1 MRTSTSSGKAWHIT
15 TLPGLPSS
23 FVYLLF
29 IFTML
34 LLPAV
39 FTPVNAA
46 DPVLVKG
53 RVTDG
58 NGQPLPGVTVVAKGT
73 SAGAVTNAA
82 GEYQLKIPEGTTV
95 LVFKFLGMQEQEI
108 ELKNRT
114 LVNVVMAASMQNL
127 DAAVVVGYGTQK
139 KANLTG
145 AVSTIS
151 SKVLETRPVSNVAQ
165 ALQGV
170 SPGLNITQSGAM
182 GGSMENRPS
191 INIRGVGTIGQG
203 SDAAPLVLIDGMEGD
218 LNAVNPQDIDNIS
231 VLKDAAAS
239 SIYGSRA
246 PFGVIL
252 ITTKQG
258 KAGKTTIN
266 AGANYRSSSPVL
278 LPHTMDSY
286 TFATYF
292 NDASVN
298 SGQGV
303 YFTPA
308 RMQRIRDF
316 MDGKI
321 KTTIIP
327 RPGQPNI
334 WADGYYE
341 GNDNVDWYR
350 ALYKPTSPAQEYS
363 LSASGGKENITYFI
377 SGGYLDQIG
386 FMRFGSDKF
395 RRYNIT
401 ARINAKL
408 SEWASLSFIQR
419 FSREEFER
427 PSYMT
432 NTLNDIVARQG
443 WPMLP
448 LYDNNG
454 FLYDS
459 PSPALQMRDGGA
471 SDKQYDAN
479 SQQLKL
485 TITPLRD
492 WKIFADLNYRTDN
505 QFYHWELKPVFNH
518 DVAGNPYVYRTENH
532 VHEEAGRTNYLNT
545 NLYTEYFKKFGQHNF
560 KILVGMQTE
569 QTKARWFSAQRN
581 GLIVSQLPVLDIT
594 SGNDP
599 NGKPVPPVVGGN
611 TNKWATQGYFSRLNY
626 DYNGKYLLEAN
637 LRYDG
642 SSRFRSDMRWMYSPS
657 VSAGWNLDREKFWR
671 PLEKY
676 VNQFKLRA
684 SVGELGNQ
692 NTKDWY
698 PTYLAVPTGNAD
710 GSWLINGQRPNTA
723 TAPGLITSS
732 LSWEKVRTW
741 NFGMDAAFL
750 QNRLTLT
757 VEHYSRLTL
766 NMIGPAPELPVILGT
781 DVPKANNTDLQT
793 KGWEVELNW
802 RDQLKNGL
810 DYYLRFTM
818 SDSRTK
824 ITRYPNP
831 TGSLSTYIDGKMV
844 GTFITGHM
852 MGEIWGYQTIG
863 IAKTQQQMDDHLK
876 SLPNGAQNALG
887 SNWKAGDLMFADV
900 NGDGK
905 ISSGSNTEGDHGDL
919 ILIGNNTPR
928 FLIGADFGAN
938 WKGIDFRAFFQ
949 GVMKRD
955 YFQNSYQFWGAST
968 GIYSSAGLTEH
979 TDYFRDDPKHVLGL
993 NLDSY
998 YPRPL
1003 ISGKNQVV
1011 QTRYLQNA
1019 AYVRMKNLQIGYTL
1033 PAGLTRRAG
1042 IQKLRIYASGENL
1055 FTITKMATMFDPE
1068 TVDGGS
1074 GGSAYPLFKVYA
1086 LGLNIIL

>member
-1 MRTSTSSGKAWHIT
+1 MKTSTSSGNAWRTT

-23 FVYLLF
+23 FVYLLL

-34 LLPAV
+34 LVPAV
-39 FTPVNAA
+39 FTPANAA

-53 RVTDG
+53 KVTDESD
-58 NGQPLPGVTVVAKGT
+58 QPLPGVTVVAKGT
-73 SAGAVTNAA
+73 AAGAVTNAA
-82 GEYQLKIPEGTTV
+82 GEYLLKIPEGTTV

-114 LVNVVMAASMQNL
+114 LVNVVMVSSMQNL
-127 DAAVVVGYGTQK
+127 EAAVVVGYGTQK

-145 AVSTIS
+145 AVSTINS
-151 SKVLETRPVSNVAQ
+151 RVLETRPVSNVAQ

-170 SPGLNITQSGAM
+170 SPGLNISQSGAL
-182 GGSMENRPS
+182 GGSLENRPS
-191 INIRGVGTIGQG
+191 INIRGVGSIGQG
-203 SDAAPLVLIDGMEGD
+203 SSAAPLILIDGMEGD
-218 LNAVNPQDIDNIS
+218 INAVNPQDIDNIS

-239 SIYGSRA
+239 SIYGARA

-298 SGQGV
+298 SGQGI
-303 YFTPA
+303 YFTPT

-316 MDGKI
+316 IDGKI

-341 GNDNVDWYR
+341 GNDNVDWYD

-363 LSASGGKENITYFI
+363 LSASGGKENITYFL

-395 RRYNIT
+395 RRYNVT

-408 SEWASLSFIQR
+408 AEWASLSFIQR

-459 PSPALQMRDGGA
+459 PTPALQMRDGGSSA
-471 SDKQYDAN
+471 KQYDAN

-492 WKIFADLNYRTDN
+492 WKIFADFNYRTDN
-505 QFYHWELKPVFNH
+505 QFYHWELKQVFNH
-518 DVAGNPYVYRTENH
+518 DVAGNPYVYRTDNH

-545 NLYTEYFKKFGQHNF
+545 NVYTEYFKKFGQHNF
-560 KILVGMQTE
+560 KVLAGMQTE
-569 QTKARWFSAQRN
+569 QTKTRWFSAQRN
-581 GLIVSQLPVLDIT
+581 GLIVPQLPVLDIT

-599 NGKPVPPVVGGN
+599 NGKPVPPIVGGN
-611 TNKWATQGYFSRLNY
+611 NNKWATQGYFGRLNY
-626 DYNGKYLLEAN
+626 DYDGKYLLEAN

-642 SSRFRSDMRWMYSPS
+642 SSRFRSNMRWMYSPS

-671 PLEKY
+671 PLERY
-676 VNQFKLRA
+676 VAQFKLRA
-684 SVGELGNQ
+684 SFGELGNQ
-692 NTKDWY
+692 NTTDWY
-698 PTYLAVPTGNAD
+698 PTYLALPTGSAD

-723 TAPGLITSS
+723 SAPGLITSG

-750 QNRLTLT
+750 RNRLTVT

-781 DVPKANNTDLQT
+781 EVPKANNTDLQT
-793 KGWEVELNW
+793 KGWEMELNW
-802 RDQLKNGL
+802 KDQLKNGL
-810 DYYLRFTM
+810 GYYLRVTM

-831 TGSLSTYIDGKMV
+831 TGSLSTYIA
-844 GTFITGHM
+844 GHLI
-852 MGEIWGYQTIG
+852 GEIWGYQTIG

-876 SLPNGAQNALG
+876 TLPNGGQNALG
-887 SNWKAGDLMFADV
+887 NNWKAGDLMFADL

-928 FLIGADFGAN
+928 FVMGADFGAD

-949 GVMKRD
+949 GVMKRE
-955 YFQNSYQFWGAST
+955 YFQNSYQFWGASA
-968 GIYSSAGLTEH
+968 GIYSSAGLKEH
-979 TDYFRDDPKHVLGL
+979 TDYFRDDSKHVLGL

-1019 AYVRMKNLQIGYTL
+1019 AYVRLKNLQIGYTL

-1086 LGLNIIL
+1086 VGLNIIL